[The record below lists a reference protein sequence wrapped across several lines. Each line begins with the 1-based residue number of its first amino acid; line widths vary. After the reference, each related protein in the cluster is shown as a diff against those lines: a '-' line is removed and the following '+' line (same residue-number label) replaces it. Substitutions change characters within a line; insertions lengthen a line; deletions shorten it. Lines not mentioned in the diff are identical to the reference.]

1 MQPHEYEVMAAVE
14 DRHFWFIQTRL
25 IVGDTIK
32 AAGLGPE
39 SRILDVGCGTGGTM
53 KALAGLAQWTG
64 TDLNEY
70 AVELA
75 RQRSNAQVFVAEAAN
90 LPFEDHTFDA
100 VTALD
105 VLVHIE
111 DDLAALAEIRR
122 VLKPGGTLITT
133 VPCHPVLYSRHDRA
147 LGHVRR
153 YQRADFLDKVQ
164 LGGFVVQ
171 RATWMNSLLFPLAAA
186 ARLADRLMA
195 RGGTDSDAATN
206 LGPLNGVF
214 NVIFGLERQM
224 LKKTNMPIGLSLLV
238 VSKSPG

>member
-1 MQPHEYEVMAAVE
+1 M
-14 DRHFWFIQTRL
+14 
-25 IVGDTIK
+25 GDTIK

-105 VLVHIE
+105 VLEHIE
-111 DDLAALAEIRR
+111 DDLAALAEIR
-122 VLKPGGTLITT
+122 
-133 VPCHPVLYSRHDRA
+133 
-147 LGHVRR
+147 
-153 YQRADFLDKVQ
+153 
-164 LGGFVVQ
+164 
-171 RATWMNSLLFPLAAA
+171 
-186 ARLADRLMA
+186 
-195 RGGTDSDAATN
+195 
-206 LGPLNGVF
+206 
-214 NVIFGLERQM
+214 
-224 LKKTNMPIGLSLLV
+224 
-238 VSKSPG
+238 

>member
-1 MQPHEYEVMAAVE
+1 MQPHEYEVMASVE

-75 RQRSNAQVFVAEAAN
+75 RQRSNAQVFVAEAAK

-105 VLVHIE
+105 VLEHIE
-111 DDLAALAEIRR
+111 M
-122 VLKPGGTLITT
+122 
-133 VPCHPVLYSRHDRA
+133 
-147 LGHVRR
+147 
-153 YQRADFLDKVQ
+153 
-164 LGGFVVQ
+164 
-171 RATWMNSLLFPLAAA
+171 TW
-186 ARLADRLMA
+186 RLWLRS
-195 RGGTDSDAATN
+195 G
-206 LGPLNGVF
+206 
-214 NVIFGLERQM
+214 EC
-224 LKKTNMPIGLSLLV
+224 
-238 VSKSPG
+238 